1 MWIIAFFGMMTNYS
15 ENVLGI
21 YYREKSPSGE
31 WHGGAMYYLE
41 NGLGAKPGC
50 KILGMVLAIL
60 FSIFCFLASFGIGNM
75 TQVNSI
81 SGNMEAVFGVPTWLT
96 GIVVLILAGLVILGG
111 LKRIASVTEKIV
123 PFMVILYMIGTV
135 VILIL
140 NFSMIGPVFSAIFH
154 GAFRPQAVVG
164 GAAGITITPSRQ
176 ERVDFSDP
184 YFTSVQYV
192 IYPNG
197 EMAPDGTDGDVD
209 YILWD
214 SLAGKKIGVQT
225 DTTGDIYVNGEITG
239 EDFDGLLKDTG
250 ASETRYD
257 NAQLA
262 VDAMGAGQVDVV
274 VVDYLP
280 ASYIVEKN
288 SGYACA
294 ALYYPGGEGEQPS
307 PTEEQYAICVTKG
320 QDELLSAI
328 NEVLA
333 ELGEDGI
340 NALVMEHMGL
350 E

>member
-1 MWIIAFFGMMTNYS
+1 MKKIFALAMAAAMALSIAACGNNGGS
-15 ENVLGI
+15 SSKNNSSVSNPG
-21 YYREKSPSGE
+21 SSSSQNGGSSAPQ
-31 WHGGAMYYLE
+31 GGADISVYTNAYFAPFEYYDGTDIVGVDVDVMNLVGE
-41 NGLGAKPGC
+41 KLGRK
-50 KILGMVLAIL
+50 VNYTNVE
-60 FSIFCFLASFGIGNM
+60 FGVIID
-75 TQVNSI
+75 TVS
-81 SGNMEAVFGVPTWLT
+81 SGN
-96 GIVVLILAGLVILGG
+96 LADV
-111 LKRIASVTEKIV
+111 
-123 PFMVILYMIGTV
+123 
-135 VILIL
+135 
-140 NFSMIGPVFSAIFH
+140 
-154 GAFRPQAVVG
+154 
-164 GAAGITITPSRQ
+164 GAAGITITDSRK
-176 ERVDFSDP
+176 ELVDFSDP

-192 IYPNG
+192 IYPAG
-197 EMAPDGTDGDVD
+197 TMTPDGTDGDVS

-214 SLAGKKIGVQT
+214 SLAGKKIGVQA
-225 DTTGDIYVNGEITG
+225 DTTGDIYDDMEINAANGDDYDLG
-239 EDFDGLLKDTG
+239 RDGMLLNSG
-250 ASETRYD
+250 AEETRYD
-257 NAQLA
+257 SAQLA
-262 VDAMGAGQVDVV
+262 ADAVGAGQVDVV

>member
-1 MWIIAFFGMMTNYS
+1 MKLMKKFGALLLALTMVS
-15 ENVLGI
+15 ALAACSDQGAKDSAE
-21 YYREKSPSGE
+21 PSKAPE
-31 WHGGAMYYLE
+31 TQSAAPAESAEPSQGGAAISVYTNAYFAPFEYYDGTDITGVDVDIMNKVGE
-41 NGLGAKPGC
+41 KLGREVTYTNVEFATIIDTVSSGK
-50 KILGMVLAIL
+50 LAD
-60 FSIFCFLASFGIGNM
+60 
-75 TQVNSI
+75 V
-81 SGNMEAVFGVPTWLT
+81 
-96 GIVVLILAGLVILGG
+96 
-111 LKRIASVTEKIV
+111 
-123 PFMVILYMIGTV
+123 
-135 VILIL
+135 
-140 NFSMIGPVFSAIFH
+140 
-154 GAFRPQAVVG
+154 

-192 IYPNG
+192 IYPTG

-239 EDFDGLLKDTG
+239 ENFDGLLKDTG

>member
-1 MWIIAFFGMMTNYS
+1 MYTISVYTNAYFAPFEYYDGTDITGVDVDIMNKVGEKLGREVTYTNVEFATIIDTVS
-15 ENVLGI
+15 
-21 YYREKSPSGE
+21 SG
-31 WHGGAMYYLE
+31 
-41 NGLGAKPGC
+41 K
-50 KILGMVLAIL
+50 LAD
-60 FSIFCFLASFGIGNM
+60 
-75 TQVNSI
+75 V
-81 SGNMEAVFGVPTWLT
+81 
-96 GIVVLILAGLVILGG
+96 
-111 LKRIASVTEKIV
+111 
-123 PFMVILYMIGTV
+123 
-135 VILIL
+135 
-140 NFSMIGPVFSAIFH
+140 
-154 GAFRPQAVVG
+154 
-164 GAAGITITPSRQ
+164 GAAGITITASRQ

>member
-1 MWIIAFFGMMTNYS
+1 MKLMKKFGALLLALTMVS
-15 ENVLGI
+15 ALAACSDQGAKDSAE
-21 YYREKSPSGE
+21 PSKAPE
-31 WHGGAMYYLE
+31 TQSAAPAESAEPSQGGAAISVYTNAYFAPFEYYDGTDITGVDVDIMNKVGE
-41 NGLGAKPGC
+41 KLGREVTYTNVEFATIIDTVSSGK
-50 KILGMVLAIL
+50 LAD
-60 FSIFCFLASFGIGNM
+60 
-75 TQVNSI
+75 V
-81 SGNMEAVFGVPTWLT
+81 
-96 GIVVLILAGLVILGG
+96 
-111 LKRIASVTEKIV
+111 
-123 PFMVILYMIGTV
+123 
-135 VILIL
+135 
-140 NFSMIGPVFSAIFH
+140 
-154 GAFRPQAVVG
+154 

-192 IYPNG
+192 IYPTG

-288 SGYACA
+288 SGYECA